1 MKSSVFKQI
10 IYIISD
16 FKKLNYTNNIKC
28 AVYSHIKGLV
38 NSRRGL
44 KWASLMMDL
53 NIRTQPIQN

>member
-1 MKSSVFKQI
+1 MCSIFPYKRV
-10 IYIISD
+10 
-16 FKKLNYTNNIKC
+16 
-28 AVYSHIKGLV
+28 V